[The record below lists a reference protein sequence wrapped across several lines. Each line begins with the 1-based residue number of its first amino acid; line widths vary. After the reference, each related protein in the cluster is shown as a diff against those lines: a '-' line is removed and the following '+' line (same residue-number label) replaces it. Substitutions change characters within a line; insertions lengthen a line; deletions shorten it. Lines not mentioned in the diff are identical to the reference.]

1 MTCTALWRLSVP
13 TEGRMFYF
21 ATRVKLL
28 INCVP
33 QWLFL
38 PLCVSQFISGRQLL
52 SVSPRLVS

>member
-1 MTCTALWRLSVP
+1 MTRTALWQLSLS
-13 TEGRMFYF
+13 TEGRHVYF

-33 QWLFL
+33 QWLFP